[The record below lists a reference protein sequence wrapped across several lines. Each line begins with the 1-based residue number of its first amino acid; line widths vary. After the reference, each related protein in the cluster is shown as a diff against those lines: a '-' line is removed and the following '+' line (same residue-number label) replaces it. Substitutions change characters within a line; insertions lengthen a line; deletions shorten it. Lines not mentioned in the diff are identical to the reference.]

1 MRGNGDSDN
10 GAPCVSNDKLNLKKL
25 TASYIHHSI
34 IIIIINLSDLYI
46 KLFGFLI
53 FVFYNLINLDWTL
66 FTTNPRVLD
75 FSCTDVK
82 TYFLAYEMWNE

>member
-1 MRGNGDSDN
+1 M
-10 GAPCVSNDKLNLKKL
+10 AIKLNLKKL
-25 TASYIHHSI
+25 TASYIHHSII